1 MCGDTHANTS
11 HQQSD
16 TVDTQLISSG
26 LRRVIHPGIV
36 NQNDRSLELSSVKR
50 GQNDRSIELSSVKR
64 FQSNISSNNSSLP
77 KLHDLNRYHEIDT
90 DKGNFENL

>member
-26 LRRVIHPGIV
+26 LRRVIHAGIV

-64 FQSNISSNNSSLP
+64 FQSNISSNHSSLP

-90 DKGNFENL
+90 DKSNFENL